1 MRGKRDSEPGQAARG
16 HKQTISEVLAEYL
29 RAEKSRLAPK
39 THARYTDVISL
50 FTHSLNGYAANSLTH
65 FERARFDRH
74 FNAEGEQ
81 HREFCDIFGPEH
93 ILENVGEFLNYF
105 MISKVIVG
113 ADTLRASGTVM
124 KKLAKWLVE
133 KEYVKSDDSDLAIEQ
148 GSDAARDLPAA
159 EKLST
164 LLYDLTAGRHEPR
177 DSDIE
182 GRFSITKIEPGRIWL
197 QDDNDGKDYG
207 PILLTEQATKL
218 CRVGWIISGA
228 VRKSGKRCVLV
239 EAFQVCP

>member
-50 FTHSLNGYAANSLTH
+50 FTYSLNGYAANSLTQ
-65 FERARFDRH
+65 FERARFDKH

-105 MISKVIVG
+105 MVSKVIVG
-113 ADTLRASGTVM
+113 AETLRASGTVM
-124 KKLAKWLVE
+124 KKLTKWLVE
-133 KEYVKSDDSDLAIEQ
+133 QYVKSEDSDLAIEQ
-148 GSDAARDLPAA
+148 GSDAARNLLAA

-197 QDDNDGKDYG
+197 QDDDDGKDYG

>member
-1 MRGKRDSEPGQAARG
+1 MRVKLELQPGQAARG
-16 HKQTISEVLAEYL
+16 DKLTISEVLAEYL

-39 THARYTDVISL
+39 THARYTDVIGL
-50 FTHSLNGYAANSLTH
+50 FTHSLNSYAANSLSQ
-65 FERARFDRH
+65 FERARFDKH
-74 FNAEGEQ
+74 FDAKGEQ

-105 MISKVIVG
+105 MVSKVIVG
-113 ADTLRASGTVM
+113 ADTLQASGTVM

-133 KEYVKSDDSDLAIEQ
+133 QEYVKSDDADLAIEQ

-164 LLYDLTAGRHEPR
+164 LLYDLTAGRHELR
-177 DSDIE
+177 ESDIE

-197 QDDNDGKDYG
+197 QDEDDGENYG
-207 PILLTEQATKL
+207 PILLSEKATKL
-218 CRVGWIISGA
+218 CRAGWIISGA
-228 VRKSGKRCVLV
+228 VSKSGNRCLLV
-239 EAFQVCP
+239 EAFQVYP